1 MKISREP
8 RKKDNNYFVGLFV
21 GDILISLHGENM
33 CMSFY
38 AIKNF
43 ECDTELSVAI
53 LPHIS

>member
-8 RKKDNNYFVGLFV
+8 RKKDNYFVGLFV
-21 GDILISLHGENM
+21 GDTLIISLHGENM